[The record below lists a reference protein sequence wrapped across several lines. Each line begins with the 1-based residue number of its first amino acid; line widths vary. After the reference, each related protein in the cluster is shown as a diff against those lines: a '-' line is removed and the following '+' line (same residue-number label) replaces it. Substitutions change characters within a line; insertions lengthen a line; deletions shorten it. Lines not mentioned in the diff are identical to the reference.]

1 METQLKNQWIDL
13 EEQYH
18 TLLKEKVKEH
28 NLKNTTKI
36 PTPVISSQLIFCKD
50 GIVIHKL
57 SEPHLKSGISII
69 VNNSSIAEIKQLK
82 TIESENSNGLYNS
95 LGVFHFDQINDYNP
109 EQIVEKDF
117 EIIASP
123 KAS

>member
-1 METQLKNQWIDL
+1 MNTQPKNQWIAL

-18 TLLKEKVKEH
+18 KLLKEKV
-28 NLKNTTKI
+28 NQYNASSNSPI
-36 PTPVISSQLIFCKD
+36 PQPLITSQLTFCKD

-69 VNNSSIAEIKQLK
+69 VNNSSIAEIQRLE

-95 LGVFHFDQINDYNP
+95 LGVFHFDEINDYNP
-109 EQIVEKDF
+109 EQIVEKDLVHF
-117 EIIASP
+117 CKSSVA
-123 KAS
+123 